1 VPWRRKKSKTADV
14 MFVYHL
20 GVPVENLG
28 KENHQQSKQWSI
40 GRSRSR
46 VKMPT
51 ISNIQMGS
59 TKPSDDEMGRV
70 EHRRLL
76 QYETARIA
84 QKFDDLTGRDGH
96 AEACGKYKYEEERRE
111 IECNGGKTPTP

>member
-1 VPWRRKKSKTADV
+1 
-14 MFVYHL
+14 
-20 GVPVENLG
+20 
-28 KENHQQSKQWSI
+28 
-40 GRSRSR
+40 
-46 VKMPT
+46 MPT